1 MPNAVDASTLL
12 NDAAA
17 RQLANTTKTP
27 RSGWVRRRVGLCNCC
42 PGPQWRLAFTG
53 SIV

>member
-27 RSGWVRRRVGLCNCC
+27 PQWVGATPRWFVQLL